1 MPRVAASRQLE
12 ASREDVW
19 RFVSEPHHFGDWWP
33 TIAAVEPDRRGFAA
47 GARWVVH
54 AHARPTL
61 FRRSG
66 YSGVLLVRAVERP
79 SRFAWTLTGDRID
92 VELRLTPTGD
102 GRTLAEL
109 VAEAAWLVPLPRALP
124 RRALNRL
131 YALCQTGAE
140 L

>member
-1 MPRVAASRQLE
+1 MARAVAARELE

-33 TIAAVEPDRRGFAA
+33 TVAAVEPDRRGFAA

-54 AHARPTL
+54 AHAKPTL

-66 YSGVLLVRAVERP
+66 YSGVLLVRAVDRP
-79 SRFAWTLTGDRID
+79 SLFAWTLTGDRLD
-92 VELRLTPTGD
+92 VELRLTATD
-102 GRTLAEL
+102 ENRTIAE
-109 VAEAAWLVPLPRALP
+109 VAVEAAWLVPLPRGLP
-124 RRALNRL
+124 RRAVNRL
-131 YALCQTGAE
+131 HALCQTGAG

>member
-1 MPRVAASRQLE
+1 MPRAVAAGELE

-33 TIAAVEPDRRGFAA
+33 TVAAVEPDRRGFAA

-54 AHARPTL
+54 AHGRPTL

-66 YSGVLLVRAVERP
+66 YSGVLVVRAVERP
-79 SRFAWTLTGDRID
+79 SLFAWTLTGDRID
-92 VELRLTPTGD
+92 VELRLTATEEE
-102 GRTLAEL
+102 RTHAE
-109 VAEAAWLVPLPRALP
+109 VVVEAAWLVPLPRALP

-131 YALCQTGAE
+131 RALCQTGADV
-140 L
+140 